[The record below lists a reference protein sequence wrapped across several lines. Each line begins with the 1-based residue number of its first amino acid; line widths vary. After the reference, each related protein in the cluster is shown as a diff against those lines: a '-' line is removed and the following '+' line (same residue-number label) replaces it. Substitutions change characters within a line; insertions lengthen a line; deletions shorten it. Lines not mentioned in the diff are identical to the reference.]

1 LEVGL
6 FASARPKSPF
16 LAATAAKPKGLPWRY
31 AEKRSDDEVE
41 DKRLQELLKQK
52 ALIEGHL
59 QWIESEIAA
68 LQPSASSFKST
79 HVASNWLESLE
90 TQTPAVRVAPTNP
103 SPKPSDEPDPKAAIP
118 DIYDELGPDTR
129 DSVNDAR
136 RGCIMIFAGAFLAL
150 GLLSL
155 WVWYKY

>member
-1 LEVGL
+1 M
-6 FASARPKSPF
+6 
-16 LAATAAKPKGLPWRY
+16 
-31 AEKRSDDEVE
+31 D

-68 LQPSASSFKST
+68 LQPATSSSAKAAQ
-79 HVASNWLESLE
+79 ASNNRLESLR
-90 TQTPAVRVAPTNP
+90 TQTPPVRVTPPNT
-103 SPKPSDEPDPKAAIP
+103 SPKPDDEPDPKAAIP

-136 RGCIMIFAGAFLAL
+136 RGCIMIFVGAFIAL

>member
-1 LEVGL
+1 MV
-6 FASARPKSPF
+6 
-16 LAATAAKPKGLPWRY
+16 
-31 AEKRSDDEVE
+31 

-59 QWIESEIAA
+59 QWIESEIET
-68 LQPSASSFKST
+68 LQPTAPTTLSGPEASNRLESHQSQT
-79 HVASNWLESLE
+79 PNRVASPI
-90 TQTPAVRVAPTNP
+90 TPV
-103 SPKPSDEPDPKAAIP
+103 KQEDEPDPNAVIP
-118 DIYDELGPDTR
+118 DIYDELGPNTR

-155 WVWYKY
+155 WIWYKY